1 MELRHLR
8 YFCAVAEHRSFT
20 VAARQLNVSQS
31 GVSGQVRDLEK
42 EIGVTL
48 LHRRKREVALTPEGS
63 AFFHEAR
70 EILMRS
76 ERAVDMA
83 MRASKGQSG
92 RLTVGLCGPVTA
104 SCLPKAIRTF
114 RKQFP
119 GVALSLREHSPAE
132 QVDALL
138 DGRIDMGFTRGI
150 PSEVKHL
157 LYQELLFREP
167 VIVALPKG
175 HPLAQ
180 HDAVSVRQLTSERL
194 ILFGREGA
202 PEVFDSIVAMCK
214 KARFSPKIADTPSSW
229 HSVLT
234 MVESGEGLGLV
245 PQCVQ
250 FLRGNDIVFRPLRD
264 GGARLDA
271 VVFWR
276 RDETSFL
283 QESLLG
289 LLKEKRSEYVGT
301 HGAGITTEKKMK

>member
-1 MELRHLR
+1 
-8 YFCAVAEHRSFT
+8 
-20 VAARQLNVSQS
+20 
-31 GVSGQVRDLEK
+31 
-42 EIGVTL
+42 
-48 LHRRKREVALTPEGS
+48 
-63 AFFHEAR
+63 
-70 EILMRS
+70 
-76 ERAVDMA
+76 
-83 MRASKGQSG
+83 
-92 RLTVGLCGPVTA
+92 VTA

-114 RKQFP
+114 RKQYP
-119 GVALSLREHSPAE
+119 GVGLAIREYPPAE

-138 DGRIDMGFTRGI
+138 DGRIDMGFSRGI
-150 PSEVKHL
+150 PSEVRHL
-157 LYQELLFREP
+157 LYHELLFREP

-229 HSVLT
+229 HSILT

-264 GGARLDA
+264 GGIRLDA
-271 VVFWR
+271 IVFWR

-289 LLKEKRSEYVGT
+289 LLKEKRGEYVRT
-301 HGAGITTEKKMK
+301 HGSGVMPEKGVK